1 MKKLPKLLLAIL
13 LVLSL
18 SLSICA
24 CDVIDNILG
33 KDCESHVDADKD
45 GKCDECEAPVETQPE
60 CTHSDKDDD
69 GKCDECTADFTDG
82 CDNHVDANDDGKCD
96 VAGCNEACIDGCD
109 NHVDANR
116 DHVCD
121 SNGCSVVIGTC
132 ADADLDHDCDYGC
145 SKVWG
150 DHADAD
156 LDHDCDYGCNVAIG
170 DHADADLDHDCD
182 YGCNVAIGDHAD
194 ADLDHDCDYGCNVAI
209 GVHADADLD
218 HDCDYGCNV
227 AIGVHADADLDHNC
241 DYGCSVAF
249 GTCEDADKDHA
260 CDYGCDATFGTEED
274 KDDDR
279 KCDYCGEAFEDGCDA
294 QHRDANDDGKCDFG
308 GEDFEDGAEPIVL
321 TEDVE
326 VMGSAKS
333 VGQELIYKLT
343 ASTTGAYGIEFW
355 GSYFDINVYCEDTST
370 QAIYT
375 KTGIIS
381 SHNDTVSLEEGE
393 VYYFVLTYQ
402 ENFESYVYLT
412 VSAPEA
418 EEPEASENGE
428 SFNTAF
434 TLENGVVKEGD
445 WNYNTTYYK
454 FISTATGSYRIV
466 IGNASYYDIN
476 IYSADD
482 LTTAINTWS
491 TEYSGNLE
499 QIVELEEGETY
510 YIVLKSNYGYGY
522 KLTVSYRPECT
533 AHEDANDDAK
543 CDVCGDTYTDG
554 CDLKDCLDINNDG
567 LCDNANCDEATE
579 NKAEGST
586 FDNAIDLALDT
597 ATAANITLSGQKI
610 YFKFTATSD
619 WHNIKVSGY
628 YSTIAIYDVNDTT
641 NSKFNASGSSGAVNK
656 LFEITE
662 GNEYYL
668 VIGSTSTYNYTVTL
682 STASDPFGSATEL
695 VASEDVQN
703 IEFAAKQ
710 EKYFVYNATVTGN
723 HPIYIDAGY
732 SNVTLTL
739 YGADKTVIAGP
750 INGTYSYDTYGYIIN
765 TTLEMT
771 ADETYYIVIASG
783 SSSANTFDVTFTAPA
798 AGDTEPEEPVAD
810 GTSFEKAY
818 ELVLGTKLSGTA
830 SSNTVYYKLVPAVS
844 GSYRVVFNA
853 NYYALNMYN
862 AVDLENATALG
873 TTGYLYEAAKYSVE
887 LTAGETYYFVL
898 IPQYSYYGYE
908 ITLSKKVDCSA
919 HVDSDDNALCDVCED
934 NFTDGC
940 DQQECLDVN
949 GDGLCDNANCDEATE
964 NKAAGA
970 TFGNAIDLVIGTD
983 ATANVIISGQK
994 VYFEFVANATK
1005 LDLAINGSY
1014 PRYALYSADDTTTA
1028 ISSASSYGTSITAT
1042 LEGLTVGA
1050 TYYIAVSNYYN
1061 YSATYTVLLSE
1072 WADPFETAEEL
1083 VIGEKSVSLAAGKE
1097 KHYVYTAT
1105 VTGDYIIRVEA
1116 SMDHSAIKIHGAD
1129 KQLIATFN
1137 SAYDSQVGSWG
1148 GYASTATQTLT
1159 AGETYYIVVA
1169 SASTYSATYKVIFT
1183 APTVEQPEQPECTEH
1198 VDAKNNDTDAAE
1210 ADGKCD
1216 VCGEDMPAAEPEEEA
1231 GFETATE
1238 LVEGVAATAE
1248 VTAVGQKFYY
1258 KLTASATGTYDV
1270 ECWGYVNINVYKA
1283 DDLATHFDTL
1293 AHMYGSIFG
1302 SLDLVEGTTYY
1313 FEVTTTESYGS
1324 VELTLTAPAAE

>member
-1 MKKLPKLLLAIL
+1 
-13 LVLSL
+13 
-18 SLSICA
+18 
-24 CDVIDNILG
+24 
-33 KDCESHVDADKD
+33 
-45 GKCDECEAPVETQPE
+45 
-60 CTHSDKDDD
+60 
-69 GKCDECTADFTDG
+69 
-82 CDNHVDANDDGKCD
+82 
-96 VAGCNEACIDGCD
+96 
-109 NHVDANR
+109 
-116 DHVCD
+116 
-121 SNGCSVVIGTC
+121 
-132 ADADLDHDCDYGC
+132 
-145 SKVWG
+145 
-150 DHADAD
+150 
-156 LDHDCDYGCNVAIG
+156 
-170 DHADADLDHDCD
+170 
-182 YGCNVAIGDHAD
+182 
-194 ADLDHDCDYGCNVAI
+194 
-209 GVHADADLD
+209 
-218 HDCDYGCNV
+218 
-227 AIGVHADADLDHNC
+227 
-241 DYGCSVAF
+241 
-249 GTCEDADKDHA
+249 
-260 CDYGCDATFGTEED
+260 
-274 KDDDR
+274 
-279 KCDYCGEAFEDGCDA
+279 
-294 QHRDANDDGKCDFG
+294 
-308 GEDFEDGAEPIVL
+308 
-321 TEDVE
+321 
-326 VMGSAKS
+326 MGSAKS
-333 VGQELIYKLT
+333 AGQELIYKLT

-381 SHNDTVSLEEGE
+381 SHNDTVNLEEGE
-393 VYYFVLTYQ
+393 VYYFVLTYR

-522 KLTVSYRPECT
+522 KLTVSYRPECN
-533 AHEDANDDAK
+533 AHVDSDDNAL
-543 CDVCGDTYTDG
+543 CDVCGDAYTDG
-554 CDLKDCLDINNDG
+554 CDLKDCLDFNNDG
-567 LCDNANCDEATE
+567 LCDNTNCDEATE

-710 EKYFVYNATVTGN
+710 EKYFVYNATATGN

-750 INGTYSYDTYGYIIN
+750 ITGTYSYDTYGYIIN

-818 ELVLGTKLSGTA
+818 ELVLGTKLSGVA
-830 SSNTVYYKLVPAVS
+830 SAKTVYYKLVPAVS

-853 NYYALNMYN
+853 KYYTLNMYN

-898 IPQYSYYGYE
+898 IPQYSSYGYE
-908 ITLSKKVDCSA
+908 ITLSKKVDCAA
-919 HVDSDDNALCDVCED
+919 HVDNDDNALCDVCED
-934 NFTDGC
+934 DFTDGC

-1050 TYYIAVSNYYN
+1050 TYYIAVSNYYD
-1061 YSATYTVLLSE
+1061 YSATYTVSLSE

-1216 VCGEDMPAAEPEEEA
+1216 VCGEDMPTVEPEIPA
-1231 GFETATE
+1231 GPDFSNATALALDNEVMTTADYLGQQLTYKVTATTAGTYGLE
-1238 LVEGVAATAE
+1238 LWGSYFNIFVYCEDD
-1248 VTAVGQKFYY
+1248 
-1258 KLTASATGTYDV
+1258 LTASIAEWEVGANYSAFNSTV
-1270 ECWGYVNINVYKA
+1270 
-1283 DDLATHFDTL
+1283 DLE
-1293 AHMYGSIFG
+1293 
-1302 SLDLVEGTTYY
+1302 EGKNYY
-1313 FEVTTTESYGS
+1313 FVFTYQENYTSYAYITVS
-1324 VELTLTAPAAE
+1324 APAAE